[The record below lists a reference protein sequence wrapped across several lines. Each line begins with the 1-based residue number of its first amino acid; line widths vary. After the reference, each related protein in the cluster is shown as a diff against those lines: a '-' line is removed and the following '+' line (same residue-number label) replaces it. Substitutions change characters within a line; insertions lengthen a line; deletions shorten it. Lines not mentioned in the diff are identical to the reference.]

1 MQKEKTPYNNG
12 LCTIYEED
20 ENNINEDLI
29 PKMFDS
35 TCREYFKFYF
45 KAMFI
50 SILIIGIVVL
60 VILII

>member
-12 LCTIYEED
+12 LCTIDESD
-20 ENNINEDLI
+20 ENSINEDLI
-29 PKMFDS
+29 PKIFDS

-50 SILIIGIVVL
+50 SFL
-60 VILII
+60 VIGLCVIIIIFI

>member
-1 MQKEKTPYNNG
+1 MKKGKTPYING
-12 LCTIYEED
+12 LCTIDEEH

-35 TCREYFKFYF
+35 TCREYFYFYF

-50 SILIIGIVVL
+50 SFLIIGIA
-60 VILII
+60 ILIIILI

>member
-1 MQKEKTPYNNG
+1 MQKEKTPYING
-12 LCTIYEED
+12 LCTIDEEY

-35 TCREYFKFYF
+35 TCREYFYF

-50 SILIIGIVVL
+50 SILIVGIA
-60 VILII
+60 ILIILLI